1 MTDSLT
7 ARLLA
12 PSFTADVSSSMHLAG
27 SQRRLTRLQTVRFAA
42 SASAAPITQ
51 DPQR

>member
-1 MTDSLT
+1 MTDFLT
-7 ARLLA
+7 TPSLA
-12 PSFTADVSSSMHLAG
+12 PSFTADLPSSVHLAG

-51 DPQR
+51 DLQR

>member
-7 ARLLA
+7 ALLLA
-12 PSFTADVSSSMHLAG
+12 PSFIADLSNSVHLAG
-27 SQRRLTRLQTVRFAA
+27 LQRRLTRLQTVRFAA

>member
-12 PSFTADVSSSMHLAG
+12 PSFTDLSSSVHLAG
-27 SQRRLTRLQTVRFAA
+27 SQRRLTRLQTVRFAD